1 MARTSFRWLLAMV
14 VGAAVLYPITA
25 QAEIVER
32 IVAVVNE
39 RIVLLSELNTRVR
52 EYLPKLAQIR
62 DPKVRRQQLRLLQ
75 RRELVKLVD
84 AILIEGEGKKR
95 KLKVSNADV
104 DKAIQTVLRQN
115 KLTLKELI
123 ATLAQEGYPFA
134 SYREDL
140 RKQILRLKTIN
151 LAVRSRISVSW
162 TEVRAHYQKSV
173 ARMGVGLKLKLSQI
187 FLRVDRSAT
196 GRYSLANQRRR
207 ARRLAQQLRSGKV
220 TIGALARRVSDDPE
234 TRSRG
239 GSLGY
244 VGQGSLPPQVETAV
258 FAVKGAKKVVGP
270 IHTDSGLYIVYIHA
284 RKESEALPFDKIK
297 RRLKARLSRLRAAK
311 RTAAWVKT
319 LRQKALIDIRM

>member
-1 MARTSFRWLLAMV
+1 MVRTSFRWLLAIAV
-14 VGAAVLYPITA
+14 SFAVLNPTPA
-25 QAEIVER
+25 RAEIVER

-52 EYLPKLAQIR
+52 EYQPKLAQIR
-62 DPKVRRQQLRLLQ
+62 DPKVRQQQFRLLQ

-84 AILIEGEGKKR
+84 AILIEEEGKKR
-95 KLKVSNADV
+95 KLRVSSSDV
-104 DKAIQTVLRQN
+104 DKAIKTVLRQN

-134 SYREDL
+134 SYRHDL

-196 GRYSLANQRRR
+196 GRFSLSNQRKL
-207 ARRLAQQLRSGKV
+207 ARRLVRQLRTTKV

-239 GSLGY
+239 GALGY
-244 VGQGSLPPQVETAV
+244 VRRGSLPPQVETAV
-258 FAVKGAKKVVGP
+258 FAVKGVQKTVGP
-270 IHTDSGLYIVYIHA
+270 ISTDSGLYIVYIHA

-297 RRLKARLSRLRAAK
+297 RRLKAKLYRLRSAK
-311 RTAAWVKT
+311 RTAAWVKS
-319 LRQKALIDIRM
+319 LRQKALIDVRM